1 MQALEKVQQSV
12 EVAGGL
18 SESQKAMIRNTYAPG
33 ASESEFDV
41 LWEIAK
47 ARKLNPILKQIYFV
61 KRWTQ
66 GRGEVWAP
74 QVSIDGMRAMA
85 ERTGKYDGQDEPEF
99 VEENGAVVKCTVRVY
114 RKDWTRPAVGVAYFK
129 EYVQKTK
136 EGKPTKFWNDMP
148 HTMLA
153 KCAESLALRK
163 AFPED
168 MGGLYTAEE
177 MSQADKVP
185 YDADGVIVEA
195 APSEPDLSPELT
207 ASVAAEKMVKAT
219 ERGELLEVWSELQPV
234 MKKLTQEQRDK
245 LTALKDARKAELRGG
260 SEAAQ

>member
-1 MQALEKVQQSV
+1 MQALERVPQQSV

-18 SESQKAMIRNTYAPG
+18 SESQKTMIRNTYAPG
-33 ASESEFDV
+33 ASEGEFEV

-61 KRWTQ
+61 KRWAQ

-114 RKDWTRPAVGVAYFK
+114 RKDWKRPAVGVAYFK

-153 KCAESLALRK
+153 KCAESLAMRK

-177 MSQADKVP
+177 MSQADKLP

-195 APSEPDLSPELT
+195 PKSENDLTPELT
-207 ASVAAEKMVKAT
+207 VSEAADRMAKAQSM
-219 ERGELLEVWSELQPV
+219 GELQEAFADAY
-234 MKKLTQEQRDK
+234 KHFAKLTQEQRDK
-245 LTALKDARKAELRGG
+245 VVALKDAQKAVL
-260 SEAAQ
+260 SAADAAQ

>member
-1 MQALEKVQQSV
+1 MQALERVPQQSV

-18 SESQKAMIRNTYAPG
+18 SESQKTMIRNTYAPG
-33 ASESEFDV
+33 ASEGEFEV

-61 KRWTQ
+61 KRWAQ

-153 KCAESLALRK
+153 KCAESLAMRK

-177 MSQADKVP
+177 MSQGDKLP
-185 YDADGVIVEA
+185 YDADGVIV
-195 APSEPDLSPELT
+195 SEPTLDPELL
-207 ASVAAEKMVKAT
+207 ASTLLVAISKAETMGALQEAWSDASRARKDIPVDMFDRIKAVKD
-219 ERGELLEVWSELQPV
+219 E
-234 MKKLTQEQRDK
+234 
-245 LTALKDARKAELRGG
+245 RKAELSAGN
-260 SEAAQ
+260 EATQ